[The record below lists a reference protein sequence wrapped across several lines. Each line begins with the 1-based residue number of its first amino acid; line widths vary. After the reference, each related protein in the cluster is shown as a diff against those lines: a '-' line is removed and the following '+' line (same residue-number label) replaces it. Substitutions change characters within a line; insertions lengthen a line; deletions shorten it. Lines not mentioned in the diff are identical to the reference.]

1 MVSLAELEKMAYP
14 INDMDSEFRKLD
26 KIDGLLFISMIEE
39 SKSWD
44 LIDFLV
50 GYMEKEYKAKGISIE
65 SGKLIEEL
73 RLCEEFSGSIDMENK
88 TQQITQ
94 EQIGALLKAPVM
106 VEKRS
111 KADEFFNSPQFA
123 EYEKRRGL

>member
-1 MVSLAELEKMAYP
+1 MSIAELEKMTNP
-14 INDMDSEFRKLD
+14 IADRNSEFRKLD
-26 KIDGLLFISMIEE
+26 RIDGLLFISMIEE
-39 SKSWD
+39 GKSWSQ
-44 LIDFLV
+44 IGFLV
-50 GYMEKEYKAKGISIE
+50 SYMEKEYKAKGMSIE
-65 SGKLIEEL
+65 PKKLIEEL
-73 RLCEEFSGSIDMENK
+73 RLCEEFSGSIDMANK

-94 EQIGALLKAPVM
+94 EQIGALLKAPVV